1 MQLSFALFATLV
13 SLGGAWA
20 SNVLDLTPSNF
31 DEIVGQGK
39 PALVEL

>member
-1 MQLSFALFATLV
+1 MKLSFALFATLL
-13 SLGGAWA
+13 SLGGTWA

-31 DEIVGQGK
+31 DEVVGNDK